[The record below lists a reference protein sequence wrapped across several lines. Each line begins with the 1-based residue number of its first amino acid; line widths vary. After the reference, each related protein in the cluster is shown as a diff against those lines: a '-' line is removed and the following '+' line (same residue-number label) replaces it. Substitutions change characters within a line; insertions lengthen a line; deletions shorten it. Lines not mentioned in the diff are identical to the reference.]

1 VDREDEMTR
10 MKKLACIFCFVF
22 FAVSGLM
29 TTNLLAIDS
38 ELTRQTLIG
47 LKGVSV
53 AVENPQ
59 SNIEK
64 YAQRYGLTREQIQ
77 KDVERRLVK
86 AGVTVLDQEQW
97 KKTPGRPV
105 VYININTHL
114 YQKYWYSYTVS
125 VELRQIVTLE
135 ANPNVKTL
143 ADTWSVDMAAVAN
156 IGTLGTIKDN
166 VNILTD
172 RFIEVWRSVNRKET
186 QSTK

>member
-1 VDREDEMTR
+1 MRFEEIEVVHNALKKHWPARKWWTEGDEMTR
-10 MKKLACIFCFVF
+10 MKKLAVYSCFVF

-29 TTNLLAIDS
+29 TTNLLAIVS

-114 YQKYWYSYTVS
+114 YQKILVFVYCQCLT
-125 VELRQIVTLE
+125 QKIVTSRQ
-135 ANPNVKTL
+135 NP
-143 ADTWSVDMAAVAN
+143 M
-156 IGTLGTIKDN
+156 
-166 VNILTD
+166 
-172 RFIEVWRSVNRKET
+172 
-186 QSTK
+186 